1 MKKIIVSLL
10 LLILFYYPVFSQETA
25 ISLRTYKLNNGID
38 LLKKEFSPKANQMYN
53 ELVSE
58 YIGNINDYE
67 IIKVYSFID
76 FLDWVE
82 TQNYTSI
89 VKGGYENSISK
100 DIVGKN
106 SPNAENGTKK
116 IVILYLKNEAENF
129 DKLICYL
136 INY

>member
-1 MKKIIVSLL
+1 MKKFVSSML
-10 LLILFYYPVFSQETA
+10 LLIIFYFPVFSQETA

-38 LLKKEFSPKANQMYN
+38 LLKKEFSPNANQMYN
-53 ELVSE
+53 ELVSQ

-89 VKGGYENSISK
+89 VKSGYTNSISK
-100 DIVGKN
+100 DVVGKN
-106 SPNAENGTKK
+106 SPNTENGTKK
-116 IVILYLKNEAENF
+116 IALLYLKNETENF

>member
-1 MKKIIVSLL
+1 MKKFVSSLL
-10 LLILFYYPVFSQETA
+10 LLIIFYFPVFSQETA

-38 LLKKEFSPKANQMYN
+38 LLKKEFSPNANQMYN
-53 ELVSE
+53 ELVSQ

-89 VKGGYENSISK
+89 VKSGYTNSISK
-100 DIVGKN
+100 DVVGKN
-106 SPNAENGTKK
+106 SPNTENGTKK
-116 IVILYLKNEAENF
+116 IALLYLKNEAENF

>member
-1 MKKIIVSLL
+1 MKKFVTSLL
-10 LLILFYYPVFSQETA
+10 LLIIFYFPVFSQETA

-38 LLKKEFSPKANQMYN
+38 LLKKEFSPNANQMYN
-53 ELVSE
+53 ELVSQ

-89 VKGGYENSISK
+89 VKSGYTNSISK
-100 DIVGKN
+100 DVVGKN
-106 SPNAENGTKK
+106 SPNTENGTKK
-116 IVILYLKNEAENF
+116 IALLYLKNEAENF

>member
-1 MKKIIVSLL
+1 MKKFITSLL
-10 LLILFYYPVFSQETA
+10 LLIIFYFPVFSQETA

-38 LLKKEFSPKANQMYN
+38 LLKKEFSPRANQMYN

-89 VKGGYENSISK
+89 VKSGYENSIPK

-106 SPNAENGTKK
+106 SPNTENGTKK
-116 IVILYLKNEAENF
+116 IALLYLKNETENF

>member
-1 MKKIIVSLL
+1 MKKFVISLL
-10 LLILFYYPVFSQETA
+10 LLIIFYFPVFSQETA

-38 LLKKEFSPKANQMYN
+38 LLKKEFSPRANQMYN

-89 VKGGYENSISK
+89 VKSGYENSIPK

-106 SPNAENGTKK
+106 SPNTENGTKK
-116 IVILYLKNEAENF
+116 IALLYLKNETENF

>member
-1 MKKIIVSLL
+1 MKKIIVSFLF
-10 LLILFYYPVFSQETA
+10 LITFYFPVFSQETA
-25 ISLRTYKLNNGID
+25 ISLRTFKLNNGID
-38 LLKKEFSPKANQMYN
+38 LLKKEFSPNADEMYN
-53 ELVSE
+53 ELVTE

-67 IIKVYSFID
+67 IVKVYSFID

-89 VKGGYENSISK
+89 VKSKYNNSKSE

-106 SPNAENGTKK
+106 SPNSEVGKKK
-116 IVILYLKNEAENF
+116 IALLYLKNEAENF

>member
-1 MKKIIVSLL
+1 MKKIVVSLL
-10 LLILFYYPVFSQETA
+10 LLIVFYFPVFSQETA
-25 ISLRTYKLNNGID
+25 IPLRTYKLNNGID
-38 LLKKEFSPKANQMYN
+38 LLKKEFSPEANQMYN

-67 IIKVYSFID
+67 IIKIYSFID

-89 VKGGYENSISK
+89 VKSKYNNSISK

-106 SPNAENGTKK
+106 YLNTENGTKK
-116 IVILYLKNEAENF
+116 ISILYLKNEVENF